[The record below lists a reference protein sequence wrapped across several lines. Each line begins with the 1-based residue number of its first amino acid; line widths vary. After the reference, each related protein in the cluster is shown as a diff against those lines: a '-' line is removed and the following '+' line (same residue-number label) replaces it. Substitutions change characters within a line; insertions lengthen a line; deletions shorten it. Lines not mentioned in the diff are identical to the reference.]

1 MAIHIDKNQPFH
13 IASVGKSFTATL
25 IGCLIDDDLIR
36 LDDKINKYLHDTT
49 IDGLF
54 IVNDKDYKDDV
65 IIRHLLN
72 HTSGVAN
79 YFDDETSHALPM
91 KNLIL
96 QDKEKRWTPQ
106 NLLSFSRDYQKA
118 VSPPGKTYHYS
129 DTGYIL
135 LGLIIEQISEKSF
148 DQMLQIKIF
157 GLLEMNDSYLMFY
170 SNPANKKKT
179 NC

>member
-49 IDGLF
+49 IDDLF

-72 HTSGVAN
+72 HPSGVAN

-106 NLLSFSRDYQKA
+106 NLLSFIAIIKKQFHHQEKRTTTPIPVISFLDLSLNRYLKN
-118 VSPPGKTYHYS
+118 H
-129 DTGYIL
+129 
-135 LGLIIEQISEKSF
+135 LIKC
-148 DQMLQIKIF
+148 
-157 GLLEMNDSYLMFY
+157 YR
-170 SNPANKKKT
+170 
-179 NC
+179 